1 MRGSSNEFKLKQKEG
16 YLSMTSLKSGLL
28 NFYHFLSSGDV
39 SFDLKDPYQT
49 LDVMQLWMT

>member
-1 MRGSSNEFKLKQKEG
+1 MKGFPVNDVIEVGTVEL
-16 YLSMTSLKSGLL
+16 LSL
-28 NFYHFLSSGDV
+28 LSSDDV